1 MTPVRWCF
9 LIALIWPVTTFAQ
22 DERAPPDY
30 VGTQA
35 CVECHADIVN
45 AWETSHHALAWTEP
59 RQDTV
64 AGDFNDTEHAHGD
77 TLSRFTVK
85 DGDYWI
91 SATETNGETR
101 SYKVHSL
108 AGVEPLQQYL
118 LEVEEGRLQ
127 AFDVAWD
134 VEEERW
140 FHLYPDQDL
149 AADDGL
155 HWTGSYKNWNAR
167 CAECHATGF
176 VKNYDPG
183 TRQYQSTQ
191 AETGI
196 GCEGCHG
203 PAEAHLAWA
212 RDGSY
217 DNDLWAGLTP
227 AGLTIGFGASPETEI
242 QQCAGCHS
250 RREALGGGN
259 PLPGTPYHDAYR
271 LALLRDGLYHSDG
284 AILDEVYVYGS
295 FLQSKMYA
303 QGVRCGNCHDVH
315 TAGLKAEGNAL
326 CTQCHSPEGNAEF
339 PVLRLAEYDDPAHH
353 FHEAGSEAAQCKS
366 CHMVERVYMQVDGRR
381 DHSFR
386 IPRPDLSVETG
397 TPNACNDCHTDRSPA
412 WAAEQVANRYPDSAH
427 RGRHYGQVIAL
438 GRADPA
444 QSKEALAELAE
455 DSSLPGIV
463 RATAL
468 NLVAAVSDAETAAR
482 LGPLLEDNDPL
493 VRAAAVPVQR
503 GADPQD
509 KVLRLLSLLSDPV
522 KTVRIAA
529 AREFLDAGVARLPR
543 ETDRALKSALAEWQE
558 SMRVNF
564 DFPESQMVIG
574 GTGLILRNLRGAL
587 FAFREATLL
596 DPQLVQAWRM
606 IITLEVALGNRG
618 GAEKALEE
626 ALASNPN
633 NALLESIAQQLR

>member
-1 MTPVRWCF
+1 
-9 LIALIWPVTTFAQ
+9 
-22 DERAPPDY
+22 
-30 VGTQA
+30 
-35 CVECHADIVN
+35 
-45 AWETSHHALAWTEP
+45 
-59 RQDTV
+59 
-64 AGDFNDTEHAHGD
+64 
-77 TLSRFTVK
+77 
-85 DGDYWI
+85 
-91 SATETNGETR
+91 
-101 SYKVHSL
+101 
-108 AGVEPLQQYL
+108 
-118 LEVEEGRLQ
+118 
-127 AFDVAWD
+127 
-134 VEEERW
+134 
-140 FHLYPDQDL
+140 
-149 AADDGL
+149 
-155 HWTGSYKNWNAR
+155 
-167 CAECHATGF
+167 
-176 VKNYDPG
+176 
-183 TRQYQSTQ
+183 
-191 AETGI
+191 
-196 GCEGCHG
+196 
-203 PAEAHLAWA
+203 
-212 RDGSY
+212 
-217 DNDLWAGLTP
+217 
-227 AGLTIGFGASPETEI
+227 
-242 QQCAGCHS
+242 
-250 RREALGGGN
+250 
-259 PLPGTPYHDAYR
+259 
-271 LALLRDGLYHSDG
+271 
-284 AILDEVYVYGS
+284 
-295 FLQSKMYA
+295 
-303 QGVRCGNCHDVH
+303 
-315 TAGLKAEGNAL
+315 
-326 CTQCHSPEGNAEF
+326 
-339 PVLRLAEYDDPAHH
+339 
-353 FHEAGSEAAQCKS
+353 
-366 CHMVERVYMQVDGRR
+366 MVERVYMQVDGRR

-412 WAAEQVANRYPDSAH
+412 WAAAEVANRYPDSAH
-427 RGRHYGQVIAL
+427 RGRHYGQVIAQ

-444 QSKEALAELAE
+444 QGKEALAELAE

-606 IITLEVALGNRG
+606 IITLEVALGDRG

-626 ALASNPN
+626 ALANNPN